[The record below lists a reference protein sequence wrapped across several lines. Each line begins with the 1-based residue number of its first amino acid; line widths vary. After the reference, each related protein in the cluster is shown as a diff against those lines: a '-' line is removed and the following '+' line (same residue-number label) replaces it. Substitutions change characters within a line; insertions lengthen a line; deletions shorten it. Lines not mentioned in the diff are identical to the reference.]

1 MFFAAVYIIAFFGI
15 STDGQY
21 SWWNYPGL
29 ELWKFVNLFLFIAAA
44 LYLHRRFGR
53 PVREAL
59 RARSEGIKRELAKAR
74 EERDQAL
81 AKLAE
86 VEARFERLDAEVSKV
101 REKASAEAE
110 AEKARIRSLTDLE
123 ISRMQEQAKREI
135 ESAGKAARL
144 ELRRFAAQESVRL
157 AEEILEREIRP
168 EDDVRLT
175 SRSVDELGRSQA

>member
-1 MFFAAVYIIAFFGI
+1 MFFLAVSIVTFFDI

-21 SWWNYPGL
+21 PWWNYPGL

-59 RARSEGIKRELAKAR
+59 RARSEGIKRELIRAR
-74 EERDQAL
+74 EERDQAM

-86 VEARFERLDAEVSKV
+86 VEERFERLDAEVATV
-101 REKASAEAE
+101 RERATTEGEAE
-110 AEKARIRSLTDLE
+110 RARIKSATELE
-123 ISRMQEQAKREI
+123 ISKMEEQAKREI

-144 ELRRFAAQESVRL
+144 ELQRFAAQESVRL

-168 EDDVRLT
+168 EDDARLT
-175 SRSVDELGRSQA
+175 TRSVEELGRTQA